1 MPRLLPLAAA
11 ATLLSF
17 VHATRALPTPTNGID
32 DSQTNDP
39 ACFNGGVLSPFATDG
54 QCECLPNFG
63 GKQCL
68 EQDSVND
75 CISADDSPKCLH
87 SGQCVDHFGHYKCD
101 CSGLEWSGANCETFV
116 NPQLDCLNG
125 GKLTQSQGGL
135 FASDDES
142 CDCPDGYDGLRCEE
156 REDDDQCLSSPCGNS
171 GTCID
176 LFGVYKCLCTDLY
189 SGKNC
194 ETTTVAD
201 KDDCAAEDSR
211 LNAVALSEFKENGTV
226 TPKQPV
232 CQHGGTCEDG
242 TKAFA
247 CLCKSGYAGAHCE
260 DGSQHT
266 EALRKHREQLRQQ
279 KERADAVAAAA
290 SSKAVAAAAAAAAR
304 LEEAAAASQHSEFT
318 LAPAY
323 LWCGVGLVLAAV
335 VGVGGAVASRN
346 GFGHG
351 MTAAVLSRVKG
362 YSVSQTKT
370 TRLSK
375 FNLKTPGCP
384 AEKLDSPV
392 FSCENSIYDGGL

>member
-156 REDDDQCLSSPCGNS
+156 REDDDQCLSSPCGNG

-290 SSKAVAAAAAAAAR
+290 SRKAVAAAADVNTGAAVQS
-304 LEEAAAASQHSEFT
+304 AS
-318 LAPAY
+318 
-323 LWCGVGLVLAAV
+323 LWLVVLVLVAV
-335 VGVGGAVASRN
+335 VGVVGLWRRSVSIA
-346 GFGHG
+346 F
-351 MTAAVLSRVKG
+351 AAGLSSRVEG
-362 YSVSQTKT
+362 YSIGAPRPGRPEVGGTWRESS
-370 TRLSK
+370 LVGA
-375 FNLKTPGCP
+375 LKGEGADTI
-384 AEKLDSPV
+384 AM
-392 FSCENSIYDGGL
+392 FSVQNSIYDQPL